1 MTLQPYEK
9 AQASLGKELV
19 NAEDVW
25 KYKWLGDGHII
36 MHNVLENGKLVQF
49 VVGSID
55 QGAEGSDQW
64 QCKVNAEK
72 LSKFFDTGVPGLNG
86 AIREVSRGL
95 HFLPCEAGYSNS

>member
-25 KYKWLGDGHII
+25 KYMWLGDGHII